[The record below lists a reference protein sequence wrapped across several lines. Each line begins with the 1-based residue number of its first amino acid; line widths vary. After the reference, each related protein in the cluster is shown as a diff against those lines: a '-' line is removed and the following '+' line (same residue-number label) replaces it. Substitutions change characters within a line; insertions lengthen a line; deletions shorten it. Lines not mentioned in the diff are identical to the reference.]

1 MNMKKMLFMTFAFV
15 FTFCL
20 GLSKVYATEISVDDR
35 NKIAMPVLLYN
46 DSDEQLTLKGLDG
59 ATLYYQIVDVTNEEE
74 IRSQIDEYVVNSYKG
89 LFEANETLKNT
100 SQDNSTEYANN
111 KTNVIFYE
119 TEILSGMKKANLKTV
134 IKDYNDASW
143 QTLSNNIIPKDNLVK
158 GNYYIVWIKAVKDST
173 TVYNYGAYKILNS
186 GDANIVNNE
195 VENPETGIGHTLLY
209 VGVALSVVLGSALVI
224 NKNKESY

>member
-1 MNMKKMLFMTFAFV
+1 MNMKKKLFMTLAFV

-20 GLSKVYATEISVDDR
+20 GLSKVYATEISVDDG

-74 IRSQIDEYVVNSYKG
+74 IRRQIDEYVVNSYEG
-89 LFEANETLKNT
+89 LFEANKTLKNT

-186 GDANIVNNE
+186 GDTNIVNNG

>member
-1 MNMKKMLFMTFAFV
+1 MKI
-15 FTFCL
+15 
-20 GLSKVYATEISVDDR
+20 SKYNRILDLDDG

-74 IRSQIDEYVVNSYKG
+74 IRSQIDEYVVNSYEG

-186 GDANIVNNE
+186 GDTNIVNNG

>member
-1 MNMKKMLFMTFAFV
+1 MNMKKMLFMTLAFV

-20 GLSKVYATEISVDDR
+20 GLSKVYATEISVDDG

-74 IRSQIDEYVVNSYKG
+74 IRSQIDEYVVNSYEG

-119 TEILSGMKKANLKTV
+119 TEILSGMKKANLKTGDKIV
-134 IKDYNDASW
+134 GINDQVVSSIAIVA
-143 QTLSNNIIPKDNLVK
+143 QEEDIITDAETTTDNTQE
-158 GNYYIVWIKAVKDST
+158 S
-173 TVYNYGAYKILNS
+173 S
-186 GDANIVNNE
+186 EVNNE
-195 VENPETGIGHTLLY
+195 SPENAE
-209 VGVALSVVLGSALVI
+209 
-224 NKNKESY
+224 

>member
-1 MNMKKMLFMTFAFV
+1 MNMKKMLFMTLAFV

-20 GLSKVYATEISVDDR
+20 GLSKVYATEISVDDG

-74 IRSQIDEYVVNSYKG
+74 IRSQIDEYVVNSYEG

-119 TEILSGMKKANLKTV
+119 TEILSGMKKAN
-134 IKDYNDASW
+134 
-143 QTLSNNIIPKDNLVK
+143 
-158 GNYYIVWIKAVKDST
+158 YIVWIKAVKDST

-186 GDANIVNNE
+186 GDANIVNNG

>member
-15 FTFCL
+15 FTFCF
-20 GLSKVYATEISVDDR
+20 GLSKVYATEISVDDG

-74 IRSQIDEYVVNSYKG
+74 IRRQIDEYVVNSYKG

-186 GDANIVNNE
+186 GDTNIVNNE

>member
-1 MNMKKMLFMTFAFV
+1 MLFMTFAFV

-20 GLSKVYATEISVDDR
+20 GLSKVYATEISVDDG

-186 GDANIVNNE
+186 GDANIVNSE